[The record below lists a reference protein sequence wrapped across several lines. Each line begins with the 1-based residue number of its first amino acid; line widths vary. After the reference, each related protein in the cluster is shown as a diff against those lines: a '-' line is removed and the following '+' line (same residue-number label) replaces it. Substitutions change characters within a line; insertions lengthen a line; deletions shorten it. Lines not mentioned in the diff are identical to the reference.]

1 MIRPGL
7 TTATH
12 SSGLPLPEPMR
23 VSAGFWV
30 TGLSGNSRI
39 HTLPPRLMWRVM
51 AIRAASIWRAEIHP
65 GSRAWMPYSPKS
77 SSVAPLAWP
86 CMRPRWCL
94 RCATLR
100 GINMS
105 LVSRPEVRRLV
116 VVVHPALDLLLLG
129 QQALEL
135 RIGLLDEGLVLRG
148 LLDDSLGRA
157 AAPGGGGHDPLA
169 AGRLAAGTRGL
180 AHGHGGLAGDLLF
193 ALGLVGQHVALVEP
207 HLHADATGGGA
218 GLAEAVV
225 DVGPQRVA
233 GDPAF
238 AVALGAGHLGAAQA
252 AGALHLDALRPRLL
266 GVLHGPLHGPA
277 EGDPGRQL
285 VGHALGDEG
294 GVQLGL
300 LDLLDVELHLG
311 VAGDL
316 GQPGPQ
322 AVGLG
327 PTAPDDDARA
337 RGVHVDPQAVTGAL
351 DLDPA
356 DGGMGQLAHQEV
368 ADLPVLDD
376 VVAVLVTVGEPAG
389 LPVGGDTQPEAVR
402 VDFLTHRYSSSDSS
416 SDVSSAGDSSSVSVV
431 SSSASASGSAS
442 ASSSASGASTA
453 ASSSSASTS
462 STISSVGSPVVG
474 SSSSAAATASPRLRA
489 TRARRDSWARRPRR
503 PAGVVPLA
511 IWRASTRAAISV
523 GVGLTR
529 MVRWDIGWRMR
540 VARPRA
546 RGRQRLSV
554 GPSSA

>member
-1 MIRPGL
+1 
-7 TTATH
+7 
-12 SSGLPLPEPMR
+12 
-23 VSAGFWV
+23 
-30 TGLSGNSRI
+30 
-39 HTLPPRLMWRVM
+39 
-51 AIRAASIWRAEIHP
+51 
-65 GSRAWMPYSPKS
+65 
-77 SSVAPLAWP
+77 
-86 CMRPRWCL
+86 MRPRWCL

-129 QQALEL
+129 QPALEL

-148 LLDDSLGRA
+148 LLDASLGRA

-169 AGRLAAGTRGL
+169 AGPLAAGTRGL
-180 AHGHGGLAGDLLF
+180 AHGHGGLAGDLLL

-207 HLHADATGGGA
+207 YLHADATGGGA

-233 GDPAF
+233 GNPAL
-238 AVALGAGHLGAAQA
+238 AVALGPRHLGAAQA

-327 PTAPDDDARA
+327 PAAPDDDARA

-356 DGGMGQLAHQEV
+356 DGGMRQLAHQEV

-389 LPVGGDTQPEAVR
+389 LPVRGDAEPEAIR
-402 VDFLTHRYSSSDSS
+402 IYLLTHSYFSSSASSEGASS
-416 SDVSSAGDSSSVSVV
+416 SFSSSSAEASTSSSVSSSV
-431 SSSASASGSAS
+431 SSSTSSTSTASPSVGSAS
-442 ASSSASGASTA
+442 ASSASA
-453 ASSSSASTS
+453 S
-462 STISSVGSPVVG
+462 STISSV
-474 SSSSAAATASPRLRA
+474 
-489 TRARRDSWARRPRR
+489 
-503 PAGVVPLA
+503 
-511 IWRASTRAAISV
+511 
-523 GVGLTR
+523 
-529 MVRWDIGWRMR
+529 
-540 VARPRA
+540 
-546 RGRQRLSV
+546 
-554 GPSSA
+554 